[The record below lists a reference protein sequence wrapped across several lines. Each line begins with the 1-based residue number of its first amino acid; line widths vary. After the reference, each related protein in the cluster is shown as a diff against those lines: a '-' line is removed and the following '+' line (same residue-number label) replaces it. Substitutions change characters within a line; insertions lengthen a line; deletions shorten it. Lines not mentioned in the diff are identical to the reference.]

1 MEPIYFDDLSV
12 GDSWKSPGRTITE
25 SDIVNFAGL
34 SGDFVQLHTD
44 AEFCKDTHFGKRIAH
59 GLLGLSIASG
69 LATRTDLVGGISTT
83 VIALLGLDWK
93 FKGPIFIDDTIHVVL
108 EVIETRNT
116 SKDDRGIILLL
127 RSVVNQHGDIVQQGE
142 TPLMIRRRP
151 ETK

>member
-151 ETK
+151 EA

>member
-151 ETK
+151 EAK

>member
-127 RSVVNQHGDIVQQGE
+127 RSVVNQNGDIVQQGE

-151 ETK
+151 EAK

>member
-1 MEPIYFDDLSV
+1 MEAIYFDDLSV

-151 ETK
+151 EAK

>member
-108 EVIETRNT
+108 EVIETRDT

-127 RSVVNQHGDIVQQGE
+127 RSVVNQNGDIVQQGE

-151 ETK
+151 EAK